1 MPALIGQPNKPT
13 RRFCSMLCLDLY
25 ARLFKETAG
34 MIDMTD
40 FERNSISSCLKP
52 LGECVAEIGMD
63 KPLSAYSKEQ
73 VLTLI
78 EVIVTAYQDAMRKGS
93 PEVPF

>member
-1 MPALIGQPNKPT
+1 MPALIKQPQKPA
-13 RRFCSMLCLDLY
+13 RRFCSMLCLALY
-25 ARLFKETAG
+25 VRLFKESYG

-40 FERNSISSCLKP
+40 FERESIHACLVP

-63 KPLSAYSKEQ
+63 KPLSAYGKEQ

-78 EVIVTAYQDAMRKGS
+78 EVVVTAYQDAMRKGS